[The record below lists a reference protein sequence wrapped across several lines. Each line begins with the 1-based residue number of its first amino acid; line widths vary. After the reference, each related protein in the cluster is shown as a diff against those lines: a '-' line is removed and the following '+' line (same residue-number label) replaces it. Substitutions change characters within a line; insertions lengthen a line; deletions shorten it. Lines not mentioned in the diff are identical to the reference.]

1 MKVGFVI
8 TNHNSDISPD
18 GNSDTH
24 EFIESIKSSVQ
35 CEYEIIL
42 MDNQSVPR
50 YTDKYTTDGLTYI
63 DIEDQTLTGITGAWN
78 VGIKKAYDLGCEII
92 NNCNNDLIFS
102 ESINS
107 YLKLINVCPRKD
119 IFLFGPATNPGG
131 APGHFQE
138 TVRSEENTVTEVTS
152 KLIGLNGFMTSFCK
166 EFFEEHRM
174 GDNLYSPAKEYLWD
188 AQEHEIR
195 KRLSEKGLR
204 EFVIHNTIVFHKKHR
219 NWIKMKK
226 RITGIE
232 KPYWNKE
239 WS

>member
-24 EFIESIKSSVQ
+24 EFIESIKASL
-35 CEYEIIL
+35 EYDYEIIL
-42 MDNQSVPR
+42 MDNQSNPPYKNLYNV
-50 YTDKYTTDGLTYI
+50 DNLTYI
-63 DIEDQTLTGITGAWN
+63 YVEDQSVSGITGAWN
-78 VGIKKAYDLGCEII
+78 VGIKKAYDLGCDII

-102 ESINS
+102 NSINS
-107 YLKLINVCPRKD
+107 YLKTIQACPQKNL
-119 IFLFGPATNPGG
+119 FLFGPATNLGG

-138 TVRSEENTVTEVTS
+138 TIRTEENRITEVT
-152 KLIGLNGFMTSFCK
+152 KQRIGLNGFMTSLCK
-166 EFFEEHRM
+166 EFYEENKM
-174 GDNLYSPAKEYLWD
+174 GDNLYSPEKEYLWD

-195 KRLSEKGLR
+195 NRLSEKGLR
-204 EFVIHNTIVFHKKHR
+204 EFVIHNSIVFHKKHR

-226 RITGIE
+226 RITGIGT
-232 KPYWNKE
+232 PYWNNN